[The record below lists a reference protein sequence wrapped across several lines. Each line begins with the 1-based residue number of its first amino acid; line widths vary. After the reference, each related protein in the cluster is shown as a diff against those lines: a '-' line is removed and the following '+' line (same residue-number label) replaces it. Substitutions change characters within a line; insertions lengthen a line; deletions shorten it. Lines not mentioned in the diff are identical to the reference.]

1 MIELKTGRG
10 KIGLVRTNIA
20 YVLVDAAHS
29 LLMDAQD
36 DFKAEGYAMHKDVRN
51 KLAWLKDAARDLK
64 VRCKDFTYDP
74 YHVKNSTEIA
84 NFCDDADF
92 LAKFILTVVDRSGGD
107 DGLFKKLYHEAFNQK
122 TVLNLL

>member
-107 DGLFKKLYHEAFNQK
+107 DGLFKRLHEEALNQPSKLH
-122 TVLNLL
+122 LL